1 MSCANVAFTH
11 CAGPVAEVVGP
22 YDRWVSDAAPLDA
35 EQLAAYFA
43 LMEVSSLLQHAVEQQ
58 LRVDGNLSNPQFQIL
73 ARLNGSPS
81 GRLRMT
87 DLADGLV
94 YSRSGL
100 TYQAAQLEKRELITR
115 TPGADD
121 ERSVEVT
128 LTPEGR
134 ELLSKVMTGHVEVV
148 QRLLMSSLTRKDVA
162 AITDILGHV
171 RDRMRTAPPR
181 SAAPRAPRSRD

>member
-1 MSCANVAFTH
+1 VT
-11 CAGPVAEVVGP
+11 
-22 YDRWVSDAAPLDA
+22 DATRLEP

-43 LMEVSSLLQHAVEQQ
+43 LTEVGSLLQHAVEQQ
-58 LRVDGNLSNPQFQIL
+58 LRADGGLSNPQFQIL
-73 ARLNGSPS
+73 ARLSGAPA

-87 DLADGLV
+87 DLADSLV

-100 TYQAAQLEKRELITR
+100 TYQASQLEKRDLIIR

-128 LTPEGR
+128 LTPAGR
-134 ELLSKVMTGHVEVV
+134 DLLTKVMTGHVEVV
-148 QRLLMSSLTRKDVA
+148 QRLLMESLSRKDVA
-162 AITDILGHV
+162 TITDVLGRV

-181 SAAPRAPRSRD
+181 SAAPRAPKNA

>member
-1 MSCANVAFTH
+1 VT
-11 CAGPVAEVVGP
+11 
-22 YDRWVSDAAPLDA
+22 DATSLDP

-73 ARLNGSPS
+73 ARLSSSPK

-121 ERSVEVT
+121 ERSVEVA
-128 LTPEGR
+128 LTPSGR
-134 ELLSKVMTGHVEVV
+134 DLLNTVMAGHIEVV
-148 QRLLMSSLTRKDVA
+148 QRLLMSALTRKDVT
-162 AITDILGHV
+162 AITDILGRV

-181 SAAPRAPRSRD
+181 SAAPRPPRPTRA